1 MKTNLRTA
9 PRVMRSAMRPHPWFG
24 FLRGLIF
31 AVMPGMRFGS
41 PPRAVAWLQAAKAR
55 RRVLLALVAAF
66 AAAAF
71 ALTPEGTPWAQ
82 TLLQTLLFA
91 WVAIG
96 FATALMGGWVMLRGD
111 PHALRLKQPHAPID
125 RSARTAVIMPIC
137 NEDIATVYGGLRA
150 TCESLAATGALSL
163 FDIYVL
169 SDTADPKLRE
179 AEVTAWER
187 LRTMLGDGEVDG
199 GARVFYRW
207 RRRRT
212 KRKAGNVADFCR
224 RWGSQYRYMV
234 VLDADSTMSGRT
246 LVDMVRLMEENPRAG
261 IVQSLPT
268 ARAQDTLHSQL
279 QQFATR
285 VTGRLFSLGMA
296 FWQLGESHYWG
307 HNAIIRVEAF
317 MTHCALAPIPGRGGL
332 AGDILSHDFVEAAL
346 MRRAGYEV
354 WLAPQLDGSWEQYPP
369 NLLAELQ
376 RDRRWCQGNLQN
388 ARLVAEPGW
397 RPAHRA
403 MFVTGALSY
412 AIAPLWLVFVVL
424 GALFDPPQLTQDG
437 AMVLWIMTAVL
448 LLMPR
453 VLGVAAV
460 FLARDQ
466 QRFGGSLALLAS
478 AVLELLAS
486 AVQAPLRM
494 LAHTSFVIG
503 ALTGLKLDWKSPP
516 RQATAVAWRDAAF
529 SIGLLTLPALALA
542 VLGQRSG
549 DIAFWHLAPLLLPL
563 VLAVPFTVLTG
574 SEAIGRA
581 VRRAGL
587 LLTPEDRDP
596 PRPVARAADNRSFAD
611 LMPLPPPLVNATR
624 GAAAAFARPRAVMA
638 LGAAV
643 LAVLVVLPQP
653 GVTPQLSPAM
663 QAEREIFALMRSMPL
678 SVPNVTL
685 EPRSVRVRLDA
696 NYRPAARIDDDI
708 RRRALESV
716 QRAQGQENYER
727 LVNSLA
733 KAAAIAP

>member
-1 MKTNLRTA
+1 MKTTLRTA
-9 PRVMRSAMRPHPWFG
+9 PPVVRSPMRPHPWFG
-24 FLRGLIF
+24 FLRGLLF
-31 AVMPGMRFGS
+31 AAMPGMSYGAV
-41 PPRAVAWLQAAKAR
+41 PRDTPWLAAAIAR
-55 RRVLLALVAAF
+55 RRLLLALVAAF
-66 AAAAF
+66 AVAAWS
-71 ALTPEGTPWAQ
+71 LTPEGTPWPQA
-82 TLLQTLLFA
+82 LLQTLLFA

-96 FATALMGGWVMLRGD
+96 FVTALMGGWVMLRGD
-111 PHALRLKQPHAPID
+111 PHALTLKRPHAPID
-125 RSARTAVIMPIC
+125 RGARTAVIMPIC
-137 NEDIATVYGGLRA
+137 NEDITTVYGGLRA

-169 SDTADPKLRE
+169 SDTADPKLRA
-179 AEVTAWER
+179 AEVAAWER

-317 MTHCALAPIPGRGGL
+317 MKHCALAPIPGRGGL
-332 AGDILSHDFVEAAL
+332 AGEILSHDFVEAAL

-412 AIAPLWLVFVVL
+412 AIAPLWIGFVVL
-424 GALFDPPQLTQDG
+424 GTLLDPPEMSHDS
-437 AMVLWIMTAVL
+437 AVVLWVMTAVL

-453 VLGVAAV
+453 VLGVVAVLAAGQ
-460 FLARDQ
+460 AR
-466 QRFGGSLALLAS
+466 RFGGTAALLAS
-478 AVLELLAS
+478 SVLELLAS
-486 AVQAPLRM
+486 AIQAPLRM
-494 LAHTSFVIG
+494 LAHTTFVIG
-503 ALTGLKLDWKSPP
+503 ALTGLKLEWKSPP
-516 RQATAVAWRDAAF
+516 RQAGTVAWRDAAV
-529 SIGLLTLPALALA
+529 SIGLMSLPLLALA

-549 DIAFWHLAPLLLPL
+549 EIGAWHLAPLVLPL
-563 VLAVPFTVLTG
+563 LLAVPFTVLTG
-574 SEAIGRA
+574 SEAVGRA

-587 LLTPEDRDP
+587 LLTPEDREP
-596 PRPVARAADNRSFAD
+596 PRPVARAAENRGFAD
-611 LMPLPPPLVNATR
+611 LVPPPVVNAAR
-624 GAAAAFARPRAVMA
+624 SAAAAIGRPRAVMA
-638 LGAAV
+638 TGMAA
-643 LAVLVVLPQP
+643 LAVFVTLPQT
-653 GVTPQLSPAM
+653 GITPQLSPAL
-663 QAEREIFALMRSMPL
+663 QAQRDIFALMRSSPI
-678 SVPNVTL
+678 SVPQVRL
-685 EPRSVRVRLDA
+685 EPSPVTVRLDA
-696 NYRPAARIDDDI
+696 SYRPAARIDDDI
-708 RRRALESV
+708 RRRALEAV

-727 LVNSLA
+727 LVNNLA